1 MDPAR
6 KIGQVPPIDAEARRI
21 HAAGMSFTATVENGT
36 ITLPPDVHLPDG
48 TEVTVEPSKPA
59 HPLEASEQSVSE
71 GYEEFIGCLRG
82 APSDLADNLDHYL
95 YGRPK
100 REV

>member
-1 MDPAR
+1 
-6 KIGQVPPIDAEARRI
+6 
-21 HAAGMSFTATVENGT
+21 MSFTATVENGA
-36 ITLPPDVHLPDG
+36 IMLPPDVHLPDG